1 MYRIFCV
8 EDDETIGKMIK
19 RHLEKWEYDVHVAKN
34 LSQVMTEFAAFD
46 PQLVLM
52 DIRLPFY
59 NGYYWCTEIR
69 KVSNVPVIFLSSVAD
84 NMNIV
89 MAMNMGGDDFI
100 PKPFDL
106 EVLTAK
112 IQALLRRSYDFA
124 GNSSIMEH
132 KGAVLN
138 LMDAT
143 LTWAGQ
149 QLELT
154 KNELKILHA
163 LLEHKEKIVSR
174 EELMGNRVPDR
185 MKTWKSFVKRNIEW
199 MILSAVLFFLHVLYL
214 FLIGRTGD
222 DLIYAG
228 VLDLCIITAAVCMA
242 YIRYY
247 RKVRYLKGI
256 LQQPFSGEL
265 KLPETEDLTEELLG
279 QLAENANIERQLAV
293 SAAARQQSEMKD
305 YYAKWVHQIKTPI
318 AGLQLLLQMERGEQ
332 ENAESGER
340 MTEEYHIK
348 QLQNLTDMEEELF
361 RIEEYVG
368 MALQYQRLNS
378 NSNDYILKQISL
390 DTVIREV
397 IHKYARIMIRRKIRL
412 HYEKTN
418 VSVISDEKWLA
429 FVLEQLLS
437 NAVKYTPGGELTI
450 EVQEE
455 PQQIWLKIRDTG
467 IGIRSEDIPR
477 VFEKGY
483 TGFNGHEDKRSTGI
497 GLYLCRDALQ
507 KLGHTIRI
515 QSEIGEGTVVTVGFY
530 KDTIDVRD

>member
-1 MYRIFCV
+1 
-8 EDDETIGKMIK
+8 
-19 RHLEKWEYDVHVAKN
+19 
-34 LSQVMTEFAAFD
+34 
-46 PQLVLM
+46 
-52 DIRLPFY
+52 
-59 NGYYWCTEIR
+59 
-69 KVSNVPVIFLSSVAD
+69 
-84 NMNIV
+84 
-89 MAMNMGGDDFI
+89 
-100 PKPFDL
+100 
-106 EVLTAK
+106 
-112 IQALLRRSYDFA
+112 
-124 GNSSIMEH
+124 
-132 KGAVLN
+132 
-138 LMDAT
+138 
-143 LTWAGQ
+143 
-149 QLELT
+149 
-154 KNELKILHA
+154 
-163 LLEHKEKIVSR
+163 
-174 EELMGNRVPDR
+174 
-185 MKTWKSFVKRNIEW
+185 
-199 MILSAVLFFLHVLYL
+199 
-214 FLIGRTGD
+214 
-222 DLIYAG
+222 
-228 VLDLCIITAAVCMA
+228 
-242 YIRYY
+242 
-247 RKVRYLKGI
+247 
-256 LQQPFSGEL
+256 
-265 KLPETEDLTEELLG
+265 
-279 QLAENANIERQLAV
+279 
-293 SAAARQQSEMKD
+293 
-305 YYAKWVHQIKTPI
+305 
-318 AGLQLLLQMERGEQ
+318 MERGEQ

-418 VSVISDEKWLA
+418 ASVISDEKWLA

-437 NAVKYTPGGELTI
+437 NAVKYTPGGEIAI

>member
-52 DIRLPFY
+52 DIQLPFY

-163 LLEHKEKIVSR
+163 LMEHKEKIVSR
-174 EELMGNRVPDR
+174 
-185 MKTWKSFVKRNIEW
+185 
-199 MILSAVLFFLHVLYL
+199 
-214 FLIGRTGD
+214 
-222 DLIYAG
+222 
-228 VLDLCIITAAVCMA
+228 
-242 YIRYY
+242 
-247 RKVRYLKGI
+247 
-256 LQQPFSGEL
+256 
-265 KLPETEDLTEELLG
+265 EELLG